1 MTNIF
6 IPALIVAVVVPV
18 VLLVTWRLLTGAPV
32 QDWTDDEPLPT
43 GYGREVLK

>member
-18 VLLVTWRLLTGAPV
+18 VLLVTWRL
-32 QDWTDDEPLPT
+32 PT